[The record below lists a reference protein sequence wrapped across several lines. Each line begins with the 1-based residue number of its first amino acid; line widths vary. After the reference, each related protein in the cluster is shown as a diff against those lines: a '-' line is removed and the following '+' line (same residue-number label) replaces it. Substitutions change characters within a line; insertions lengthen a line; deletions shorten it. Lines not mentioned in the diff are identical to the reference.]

1 MNMSLETIFSL
12 ESEVSLNEIKDKKLS
27 NTTLTLQVGSQEAE

>member
-12 ESEVSLNEIKDKKLS
+12 ESEVSLNKIKDKKLN
-27 NTTLTLQVGSQEAE
+27 NTILTLQVGSQEAE